1 MNKSY
6 IKLLLIVL
14 FATVFT
20 IGCVIIIYIQAV
32 QGTSTSFGEVGSSQS
47 GDRTSTLIVIK
58 NVTYPPI
65 NETEPTTIEVRSFF
79 TANDF
84 IIHVNGN
91 NPSPFDFPG
100 SESGTSVSIG
110 QGPYAVTETKPS
122 VPSLLPLLFSANY
135 SKDCNGVLETEEN
148 KTCTI
153 TNTIHL

>member
-1 MNKSY
+1 LNKSY

-20 IGCVIIIYIQAV
+20 IGCAIIIFIQAV
-32 QGTSTSFGEVGSSQS
+32 HGTSTSFGEVGLLQSS
-47 GDRTSTLIVIK
+47 DRTSTLIVMK

-65 NETEPTTIEVRSFF
+65 NETELTTIELRSFF

-110 QGPYAVTETKPS
+110 SRPYAVTETKPPI
-122 VPSLLPLLFSANY
+122 PSLLPLLFLQIIL
-135 SKDCNGVLETEEN
+135 KIVLEY
-148 KTCTI
+148 
-153 TNTIHL
+153 